1 MPRHMLVPPLIVFHL
16 AMPAPPMSPDPGS
29 MVEAERAFARDAA
42 EKGTRAAFLAHLG
55 EGSIVFEPGP
65 VDARATWEAHADNPG
80 LLSWEPEH
88 AEIAASGEMGWT
100 TGPWEFR
107 AGGAGDEPVGFGEY
121 ASVWRRDAS
130 GAWKFA
136 VDIGIPHGP
145 HGGPPAEPA
154 LAPIR
159 PLPAISTTPADV
171 LAAERAFVA
180 AARVGIAP
188 AYREH
193 GAPGVLLLRAGAA
206 RAEGVDAAAALAARQ
221 PLAWEPAEAFVSAA
235 GDLGY
240 VYGVALLAGAEDS
253 AGYLRVWRRRPGE
266 GWEIA
271 LDVATASPAEA
282 P

>member
-1 MPRHMLVPPLIVFHL
+1 MARHILVPPLLAFHL
-16 AMPAPPMSPDPGS
+16 AMPSPQMSPDPGAL
-29 MVEAERAFARDAA
+29 VEAERAFARDAA
-42 EKGTRAAFLAHLG
+42 EDGMRAAFLAHLG
-55 EGSIVFEPGP
+55 EGSVVFEPGP
-65 VDARATWEAHADNPG
+65 VDARVTWEAHGNNPG

-107 AGGAGDEPVGFGEY
+107 PSGAADEPVAFGEY
-121 ASVWRRDAS
+121 ASVWQRDAS

-145 HGGPPAEPA
+145 HAGPPAEPA
-154 LAPIR
+154 LAPVR
-159 PLPAISTTPADV
+159 PAPAIATTPADV
-171 LAAERAFVA
+171 LDAERAFVA
-180 AARVGIAP
+180 VAREGVAR

-193 GAPGVLLLRAGAA
+193 GAAGILLLRAGAA
-206 RAEGVDAAAALAARQ
+206 RAEGVDAAAALAARHA
-221 PLAWEPAEAFVSAA
+221 LAWEPAEAFVSEA

-240 VYGVALLAGAEDS
+240 VYGAALPLGAEDS
-253 AGYLRVWRRRPGE
+253 AGYLRVWRRRPDA

-271 LDVATASPAEA
+271 LDVATAPAREA